1 MWQRRTSRRW
11 QEDHRTAGRLRVLV
25 ENPSAALRFADFT
38 IFRENGLDVALC
50 SGPEADGDRCPLAH
64 GQPCPLAG
72 AADVIV
78 FGLDRDSAAAREVLE
93 QMRARHPSTPVAV
106 EVHRSRVG
114 QPGALPPGCVPLPF
128 PSSIAAQ
135 MRAIR
140 ELGEEAS

>member
-11 QEDHRTAGRLRVLV
+11 QEDQRAAGRLRVLV

-38 IFRENGLDVALC
+38 TFREHGLDVALC
-50 SGPEADGDRCPLAH
+50 SGPESEDDRCPLAD
-64 GQPCPLAG
+64 GQPCPLAA

-78 FGLDRDSAAAREVLE
+78 FGLDRDSVASRQVLDE
-93 QMRARHPSTPVAV
+93 LRARHPGTPVAV
-106 EVHRSRVG
+106 EVARSRVG
-114 QPGALPPGCVPLPF
+114 QPGVLPPGCVPLPF
-128 PSSIAAQ
+128 PSSIRAQ